1 MEVMVWAM
9 GTKISIRKRL
19 DMVALGPVLME
30 EALEVVVEVVLVLA
44 LAMVVLGVDMDQ
56 VRVVV
61 QVLALGA

>member
-1 MEVMVWAM
+1 MVWAM

-19 DMVALGPVLME
+19 DMVALGLVLME
-30 EALEVVVEVVLVLA
+30 EALEVVVEVVLA

>member
-19 DMVALGPVLME
+19 DMVALGLVLME
-30 EALEVVVEVVLVLA
+30 EALEVVVEVVLV

>member
-1 MEVMVWAM
+1 MVWAM

-44 LAMVVLGVDMDQ
+44 MVVLGVDMDQ

>member
-19 DMVALGPVLME
+19 DMVALGLVLME
-30 EALEVVVEVVLVLA
+30 EALEVVVEVVLA

>member
-44 LAMVVLGVDMDQ
+44 MVVLGVDMDQ

>member
-30 EALEVVVEVVLVLA
+30 EALEVVVEVVLA

>member
-9 GTKISIRKRL
+9 GTKISIMKRL

-44 LAMVVLGVDMDQ
+44 MVVLGVDMDQ